1 MITIEDKKA
10 VEKAIGSFK
19 TREFQAACLDFW
31 KELGYKSERSFDKVS
46 YDAQTFKKE
55 FGTAHTLNEDKAITA
70 DWLNCLV
77 LFQLT
82 DKEIKD
88 NLKETIQEDLFD
100 DFTQKVDNTQIHSYL
115 FMAIEL
121 GKKEY
126 TRTML
131 ATLTREINRCFAMPV
146 LLLYKYDDK
155 LTLSVIDR
163 RDNKR
168 DASKD
173 VLEKVTLIKDIAID
187 NTHRAHVEILCEL
200 RFNHLYDTYKFDCFV
215 KLHKA
220 WKKTLDIRTLNNKFF
235 VQIRN
240 WYLWSLKHVKFPQ
253 SRPESE
259 LESDRD
265 HQSKSVIR
273 FMTRFMFCWF
283 LKEKQEI
290 IPYAFFNQNRLNMF
304 LRDFNIDGDDSNYY
318 KAILQNL
325 FFATLSVPQA
335 ERDYIGKDEYPGK
348 NLDYGNTQ
356 KFRYQNSF
364 IDYDDAIKQFKA
376 IPFLNGGLFDCLDK
390 KKDKDNPTE
399 VRLDGFSKVARKQA
413 VFPNFLFWGKHIVD
427 LSEELDSVKAKNAEV
442 MGLIELFE
450 QYIFTVEESTPI
462 EEEIALDPE
471 LLGRVFEGILAYT
484 NPETHKTVRK
494 GTGSFYT
501 PRKIVDYMVD
511 LSLKE
516 YLSKALKNNLSMTD
530 ADVATGLEILF
541 TYTEKDHAFN
551 KQELICL
558 IQAIE
563 SCKVIDPA
571 CGSGAFL
578 MGMLHKMSYV
588 LSKIDPGNK
597 LWFELLI
604 ARLPSHLQEQMRQS
618 LGKENVTYNRKLGLI
633 QQCIYGID
641 IQPIATQIAKLRF
654 FLTLII
660 EQDIDQRIDN
670 YGIVPLPNLEFKLVC
685 ADTIAKLTDYAVTDD
700 NDYENFLT
708 KPYLSELDNSIRHYF
723 STSIP
728 EDKQH
733 TKQRILKIIKAF
745 VQPQLLEITK
755 QEQKLNYYTG
765 KEKPKTLETI
775 AALKYK
781 AQQWESYLNIF
792 ADKEAH
798 FFDTQLFFPEV
809 DKGFD
814 IVIGNPPY
822 IQLQNEILRPKTG
835 LYEKMGY
842 KVFNRMGDIYG
853 LFYERGMDL
862 LNNKGLLCYITSNKW
877 MRAPYGDS
885 LRKYFNSFNPLVLI
899 NIGPNVFENATVD
912 TNIILIEKADNK
924 QSLKTTDLNKEMETE
939 ADIETQ
945 IQTSLKLQNQQDT
958 GIWFIGDIAMQGLI
972 EKTSTIGKPLTKWG
986 ISIFRGI
993 LTGCNEA
1000 FIIDTATKNRL
1011 CGEDPKSVEIIKPLL
1026 RGRDIQKFNAEW
1038 SGMHVISTFPALDID
1053 IDDYP
1058 VIQNY
1063 LLSFGKERLE
1073 QEGKTLADGSKSRK
1087 KTGNKWFETQDQIAY
1102 HGEFAKDKL
1111 VWKRIGS
1118 ILRFAY
1124 DSSQMYALDSTCIMT
1139 GEMLYEI
1146 CAILNSKL
1154 GNWIL
1159 LENAPKTGTGDIIA
1173 SVQAIEPFRIPVV
1186 CEENAHMYEQ
1196 LKVLCIKIIAAKK
1209 SDTSDTTS
1217 IEREI
1222 DRVVY
1227 ELYGLSEE
1235 EIDVVE
1241 KLE

>member
-10 VEKAIGSFK
+10 VEQAISCFK
-19 TREFQAACLDFW
+19 TWAFQAACVDFW
-31 KELGYKSERSFDKVS
+31 KVLGYKSERSFDQVS
-46 YDAQTFKKE
+46 YNAQTFKQE
-55 FGTAHTLNEDKAITA
+55 FSTVHTINEAKALTA

-88 NLKETIQEDLFD
+88 SLKETIQEDLFD
-100 DFTQKVDNTQIHSYL
+100 NFTQKVDNTQIHSYL

-121 GKKEY
+121 GNKEY

-131 ATLTREINRCFAMPV
+131 ATITREINRCFAMPV
-146 LLLYKYDDK
+146 LLLFKYDNK

-163 RDNKR
+163 RENKR

-173 VLEKVTLIKDIAID
+173 VLEKVTLIKDISMD

-200 RFNHLYDTYKFDCFV
+200 SFNHLYDTYKFDCFV

-240 WYLWSLKHVKFPQ
+240 WYLWSLKHVRFPQ

-290 IPYAFFNQNRLNMF
+290 IPYAFFNQSRLNKL
-304 LRDFNIDGDDSNYY
+304 LRDFDTSGNDSNYY

-325 FFATLSVPQA
+325 FFATLSVPQG

-356 KFRYQNSF
+356 KFRYQDSF
-364 IDYDDAIKQFKA
+364 IDYDGAIKQFKA

-390 KKDKDNPTE
+390 KKDKDNPIE
-399 VRLDGFSKVARKQA
+399 VRLDGFSKVASKQA
-413 VFPNFLFWGKHIVD
+413 VFPNFLFWGKHTVD
-427 LSEELDSVKAKNAEV
+427 LSEALDAAKFKTTEV

-471 LLGRVFEGILAYT
+471 LLGRVFENILAYT

-494 GTGSFYT
+494 GTASFYT

-588 LSKIDPGNK
+588 LSKIDPGNNI
-597 LWFELLI
+597 WFELLI
-604 ARLPSHLQEQMRQS
+604 DRLPSHLQEQMRQS

-641 IQPIATQIAKLRF
+641 IQPIAVQIAKLRF

-660 EQDIDQRIDN
+660 EQDIDPKADN

-700 NDYENFLT
+700 SDYDNFLT
-708 KPYLSELDNSIRHYF
+708 KPYLSELETSIRHYF
-723 STSIP
+723 STSKP
-728 EDKQH
+728 EAKQH
-733 TKQRILKIIKAF
+733 TKQRILAIIKAF
-745 VQPQLLEITK
+745 VKPQLVEISK
-755 QEQKLNYYTG
+755 QEEKLNYYTG
-765 KEKPKTLETI
+765 KAKPKTQETI
-775 AALKYK
+775 ANLHYK

-792 ADKEAH
+792 ADKEAQ

-822 IQLQNEILRPKTG
+822 IQLQNEILRQKTG

-842 KVFNRMGDIYG
+842 KVFSRMGDIYG

-924 QSLKTTDLNKEMETE
+924 QTLLTTDLNKADETDLDF
-939 ADIETQ
+939 AIQ
-945 IQTSLKLQNQQDT
+945 IITSLKQQNQQDE
-958 GIWFIGDIAMQGLI
+958 GLWFIGDNTMQGLV
-972 EKTSTIGKPLTKWG
+972 EKTATIGKPIKDFWV
-986 ISIFRGI
+986 SIFRGV
-993 LTGCNEA
+993 LTGLNEA
-1000 FIIDTATKNRL
+1000 FIISTETQNML
-1011 CGEDPKSVEIIKPLL
+1011 CAEDPKSIEIIKPLL
-1026 RGRDIQKFNAEW
+1026 KGRDIQRYTAVYDGTCLLATGYDTDIINNYPAVYHHLLHFREKAEKRDDQ
-1038 SGMHVISTFPALDID
+1038 GM
-1053 IDDYP
+1053 
-1058 VIQNY
+1058 
-1063 LLSFGKERLE
+1063 
-1073 QEGKTLADGSKSRK
+1073 
-1087 KTGNKWFETQDQIAY
+1087 KWFNLRSCSYYD
-1102 HGEFAKDKL
+1102 EFAKEKL

-1118 ILRFAY
+1118 LLRFAY
-1124 DSSQMYALDSTCIMT
+1124 DASGMYALDSTCIMT

-1173 SVQAIEPFRIPVV
+1173 SVQAIEPIRMPEITND
-1186 CEENAHMYEQ
+1186 NAALYNQ
-1196 LKVLCIKIIAAKK
+1196 LKALTKGIIDTQKTGLP
-1209 SDTSDTTS
+1209 DTSVMDN
-1217 IEREI
+1217 EI
-1222 DRVVY
+1222 NQIVY
-1227 ELYGLSEE
+1227 KLYGLTSEE
-1235 EIDVVE
+1235 IKFIE
-1241 KLE
+1241 KADLV